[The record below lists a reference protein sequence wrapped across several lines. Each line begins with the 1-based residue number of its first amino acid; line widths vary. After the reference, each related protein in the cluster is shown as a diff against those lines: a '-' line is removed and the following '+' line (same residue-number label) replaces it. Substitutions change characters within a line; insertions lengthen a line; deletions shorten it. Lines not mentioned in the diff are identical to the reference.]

1 LKIEINFKK
10 LTKYNS
16 WY

>member
-16 WY
+16 CY